1 MAGQK
6 LQIANI
12 HCEFITLQGRYY
24 YKANFINEKSEA
36 KGRKVAGVDYKV
48 TS

>member
-6 LQIANI
+6 LQTANI
-12 HCEFITLQGRYY
+12 YCEFTTLQGRYY

-36 KGRKVAGVDYKV
+36 KGRKVARVDRKV
-48 TS
+48 TR

>member
-6 LQIANI
+6 PQIANI
-12 HCEFITLQGRYY
+12 YCEFTTLQGRYY
-24 YKANFINEKSEA
+24 YKANFINKKSETKEGKA
-36 KGRKVAGVDYKV
+36 CIDHKV